1 MVGRPQAGREGPG
14 MQTSQ
19 SLGVGLVGAGLGAVG
34 LGAVGLGAVG
44 LAAEGPE
51 AALQPV
57 SSSAQL
63 GRLSRG

>member
-34 LGAVGLGAVG
+34 LGAVGL
-44 LAAEGPE
+44 AAEGPE

>member
-1 MVGRPQAGREGPG
+1 

-19 SLGVGLVGAGLGAVG
+19 SLGVGLVGAG